1 MTLYFLTT
9 LGALA
14 VVGFARINTK
24 RGPTCY
30 MQWLRGAEELEQQRI
45 AAADPSYHPYF
56 LTKSPF
62 QKRVYER
69 YSGIGAIGRRPSRDR
84 RVLFIHI
91 GKAGGSTTEQFLKD
105 SGIPYEQVHTNAVLP
120 DVAAAPSFSQTL
132 VTVRDP
138 ISRFSSALDYGLK
151 SLEDRNMDGR
161 ISRAEL
167 FAHLT
172 ACFPRPTLEVLVEFH
187 ERESSGF
194 CWSVVHDMLVLHE
207 RHAEHMRHNYCSHV
221 GGVLNKLK
229 NIWVAQQ
236 ESLTEDLEAFRANFR
251 NSTVS
256 ESPSRVKWVSPYGQA
271 GEQHPH
277 ANISDAS
284 LRALSAI
291 LRDEY
296 AVVNAVMAISRNK
309 HGVVYEPPFP

>member
-1 MTLYFLTT
+1 
-9 LGALA
+9 
-14 VVGFARINTK
+14 
-24 RGPTCY
+24 
-30 MQWLRGAEELEQQRI
+30 
-45 AAADPSYHPYF
+45 
-56 LTKSPF
+56 
-62 QKRVYER
+62 
-69 YSGIGAIGRRPSRDR
+69 
-84 RVLFIHI
+84 
-91 GKAGGSTTEQFLKD
+91 
-105 SGIPYEQVHTNAVLP
+105 
-120 DVAAAPSFSQTL
+120 
-132 VTVRDP
+132 
-138 ISRFSSALDYGLK
+138 
-151 SLEDRNMDGR
+151 MDGR

-194 CWSVVHDMLVLHE
+194 CWSVVHDMLVLHK

-229 NIWVAQQ
+229 NVWVAQQ
-236 ESLTEDLEAFRANFR
+236 ESLAEDLEAFRASFQ

-256 ESPSRVKWVSPYGQA
+256 ESPSRVKWIRGKSKA
-271 GEQHPH
+271 GEQIPH

-296 AVVNAVMAISRNK
+296 AVVNAVMAISQNK
-309 HGVVYEPPFP
+309 HGVIYEPPFP